1 MSRRSYDP
9 LVTLANRVAV
19 LWRRVANLE
28 VIQKNFNQLIQR
40 LEKIERQLEKQQEG
54 NQP

>member
-1 MSRRSYDP
+1 MGKRSYDP

-19 LWRRVANLE
+19 LWRHVANLE
-28 VIQKNFNQLIQR
+28 VIHKNFNQLIQR
-40 LEKIERQLEKQQEG
+40 LEKIERQLEKDQKG